1 MAAAACPGC
10 LKRDERIAALEHRV
24 AELEAR
30 LGANA
35 TNSGTPPSANPP
47 AAPKPVVK
55 TPTGRQPGAQPGHE
69 PYLRRRL
76 PPERIAEVIDFRPQR
91 CHGCHATLPERPGP
105 NDPEPTWHQV
115 AELPP
120 LAARVTEYRGHART
134 CPRCGTLN
142 HAPLPAELRRHSV
155 GPRLTAFLAYLAGCH
170 HVSTRGLEEL
180 TEAAFGVPL
189 ALGTVSRLQSQ
200 VSEALMA
207 AHAEAVAVVRQ
218 APVKHVD
225 ETGWKLAGKL
235 CWLWVAATQSVAAF
249 LTHAR
254 RGAAGL
260 TALLGEEIRG
270 ILCSDRWSAYGR
282 LPVAQRQVCW
292 AHLVRDFRRC
302 TERGL
307 MGQPVGEAGLRA
319 AEALFREWHLFRGGG
334 ITRRALY
341 RRLDPVA
348 AELHE
353 ALERGCG
360 CADAKV
366 AAFCENLLAVAPAL
380 WRFVVREGLEPTNN
394 HAERLLRRGVLWRKN
409 AFGSA
414 SERGLRFVER
424 LLTVVQ
430 TLRLQKRPVLEFL
443 YQSLVAHRAGLSAP
457 KLLPAG

>member
-180 TEAAFGVPL
+180 AEDAFGVPL

-319 AEALFREWHLFRGGG
+319 AEALFREGG

>member
-180 TEAAFGVPL
+180 AEDAFGVPL

-394 HAERLLRRGVLWRKN
+394 HAERLL
-409 AFGSA
+409 
-414 SERGLRFVER
+414 
-424 LLTVVQ
+424 TVVQ

>member
-180 TEAAFGVPL
+180 AEDAFGVPL

-394 HAERLLRRGVLWRKN
+394 HAERLLRRAVLWRKN
-409 AFGSA
+409 AFGSHSA
-414 SERGLRFVER
+414 GGCRFVER

-430 TLRLQKRPVLEFL
+430 TRRLQGRSVLRYL
-443 YQSLVAHRAGLSAP
+443 YEALVAHRSGLPSPSLLSAQ
-457 KLLPAG
+457 

>member
-1 MAAAACPGC
+1 
-10 LKRDERIAALEHRV
+10 
-24 AELEAR
+24 
-30 LGANA
+30 
-35 TNSGTPPSANPP
+35 
-47 AAPKPVVK
+47 
-55 TPTGRQPGAQPGHE
+55 
-69 PYLRRRL
+69 
-76 PPERIAEVIDFRPQR
+76 
-91 CHGCHATLPERPGP
+91 
-105 NDPEPTWHQV
+105 
-115 AELPP
+115 
-120 LAARVTEYRGHART
+120 
-134 CPRCGTLN
+134 
-142 HAPLPAELRRHSV
+142 
-155 GPRLTAFLAYLAGCH
+155 
-170 HVSTRGLEEL
+170 
-180 TEAAFGVPL
+180 
-189 ALGTVSRLQSQ
+189 
-200 VSEALMA
+200 MA

>member
-10 LKRDERIAALEHRV
+10 LRRDERIAALEHRV

-180 TEAAFGVPL
+180 AEDAFGVPL

>member
-180 TEAAFGVPL
+180 AEDAFGVPL

-235 CWLWVAATQSVAAF
+235 CWLWGGRLDGVVGRRDSRHPVQRPLERLRPAAGRA
-249 LTHAR
+249 
-254 RGAAGL
+254 AAGL
-260 TALLGEEIRG
+260 LGAPG
-270 ILCSDRWSAYGR
+270 PR
-282 LPVAQRQVCW
+282 LPAVYGARPDGTAGWRSRLAGGRSVVPGVAPVPG
-292 AHLVRDFRRC
+292 
-302 TERGL
+302 RGYHPT
-307 MGQPVGEAGLRA
+307 GVVPTPGPG
-319 AEALFREWHLFRGGG
+319 RGG
-334 ITRRALY
+334 T
-341 RRLDPVA
+341 P
-348 AELHE
+348 
-353 ALERGCG
+353 
-360 CADAKV
+360 
-366 AAFCENLLAVAPAL
+366 
-380 WRFVVREGLEPTNN
+380 
-394 HAERLLRRGVLWRKN
+394 
-409 AFGSA
+409 
-414 SERGLRFVER
+414 
-424 LLTVVQ
+424 
-430 TLRLQKRPVLEFL
+430 
-443 YQSLVAHRAGLSAP
+443 
-457 KLLPAG
+457 

>member
-180 TEAAFGVPL
+180 AEDAFGVPL

-380 WRFVVREGLEPTNN
+380 WRFVGREGLEPTNN

>member
-120 LAARVTEYRGHART
+120 LAARVPEYRGHART

-180 TEAAFGVPL
+180 AEDAFGVPL

>member
-10 LKRDERIAALEHRV
+10 LRRDERIAALEHRV

-47 AAPKPVVK
+47 AVPKPVVK

-69 PYLRRRL
+69 PHLRRRL

-105 NDPEPTWHQV
+105 NDLEPTWHQV

-120 LAARVTEYRGHART
+120 LAVRVTEYRGHSRS

-270 ILCSDRWSAYGR
+270 ILCNDRWSTYGR

-457 KLLPAG
+457 KLLPAE

>member
-180 TEAAFGVPL
+180 AEDAFGVPL